1 MYNSV
6 AKTKQY
12 KETFLKVGRHF
23 KDYIIIPTGMTRKT
37 FVFWQKLYEY
47 PLNQ

>member
-12 KETFLKVGRHF
+12 QEIFIKVERHF
-23 KDYIIIPTGMTRKT
+23 NDYIIIPTGMTRKM
-37 FVFWQKLYEY
+37 FVFLQKLYDF
-47 PLNQ
+47 PLNR